1 LLSFWERNTFFSK
14 IDVVIVGS
22 GIVGLTAAI
31 NLKKYNPK
39 LNVVILERGFL
50 PWGGSTKNAGF
61 SCFGSPSEL
70 LDDLKS
76 HTEEEVQ
83 RLIER
88 RWKGLLELRSLLGD
102 DNIGYEPLGNYE
114 VFSNTDTELY
124 NECADKLPYLN
135 NLVKDIIGNANVYIP
150 ADGDIEKNGLGNTAH
165 LILNTAEGQL
175 DTGLMMKN
183 LLSLAQSLGVV
194 SFNGFEVDKIEE
206 SANGYTIVGDGGRVS
221 FNATKVIIAN
231 NAFAAKL
238 FPGIDIKPARAQV
251 LITKPVEGLKLKGAF
266 HADKGYYYFRNVGNR
281 ILFGGGR
288 NLDFKA
294 EETFADGLTDIVQT
308 RLDEMLVNTI
318 APYTQVEVDQRWS
331 GFMAMGTKKSYIT
344 ERKALGLILAVRCG
358 GMGVAIGSLTGKQAA
373 SLIIEELS

>member
-14 IDVVIVGS
+14 IDVAIVGS

-31 NLKKYNPK
+31 NLKKYNPD

-70 LDDLKS
+70 LDDLKT

-83 RLIER
+83 QLIER

-114 VFSNTDTELY
+114 VFSNTDKELY
-124 NECADKLPYLN
+124 KECADKLPYLN

-150 ADGDIEKNGLGNTAH
+150 ADGDIEKNGLGNTSH
-165 LILNTAEGQL
+165 LILNTAEGQI

-183 LLSLAQSLGVV
+183 LLSLAQLLGVV

-206 SANGYTIVGDGGRVS
+206 AANGYTIVGDGGEVS
-221 FNATKVIIAN
+221 FTASKVIIAN

-251 LITKPVEGLKLKGAF
+251 LITKPVNGLKLKGAF

-294 EETFADGLTDIVQT
+294 EETFADGLTDIVQS

-318 APYTQVEVDQRWS
+318 APYATVEVDQRWS

-344 ERKALGLILAVRCG
+344 ERKAPGLVLAVRCG

-373 SLIIEELS
+373 ALIIEEY

>member
-1 LLSFWERNTFFSK
+1 MLSFWERNTFFSK

-83 RLIER
+83 QLIER
-88 RWKGLLELRSLLGD
+88 RWQGLLELRNLLGD

-124 NECADKLPYLN
+124 KQCADKLPYLN
-135 NLVKDIIGNANVYIP
+135 NLVKDIIGKADVYIP
-150 ADGDIEKNGLGNTAH
+150 ADGDIAKNGLGNTAH
-165 LILNTAEGQL
+165 LIHNTAEGQL

-183 LLSLAQSLGVV
+183 LLALVHSLGVV
-194 SFNGFEVDKIEE
+194 SFNGFEVDKIEA
-206 SANGYTIVGDGGRVS
+206 SANDYTIVGDGGRVS

-251 LITKPVEGLKLKGAF
+251 LITKPVDGLKLKGAF

-294 EETFADGLTDIVQT
+294 EETFADGLTDIVQS

-318 APYTQVEVDQRWS
+318 APYAQVDVDQRWS

-344 ERKALGLILAVRCG
+344 ERKASGLILAVRCG

-373 SLIIEELS
+373 SLIIEEL

>member
-1 LLSFWERNTFFSK
+1 MLSFWERNTFFSK
-14 IDVVIVGS
+14 IDVAIVGS

-31 NLKKYNPK
+31 NLKKYNSK

-70 LDDLKS
+70 LDDLQS

-83 RLIER
+83 QLIER

-114 VFSNTDTELY
+114 VFGNADIDLY
-124 NECADKLPYLN
+124 NQCADKLPYLN
-135 NLVKDIIGNANVYIP
+135 SLVKDIIGKPDVYIP
-150 ADGDIEKNGLGNTAH
+150 ADGDIAKNGLGNTSH
-165 LILNTAEGQL
+165 LILNTAEGQI

-194 SFNGFEVDKIEE
+194 CFNGFTVDRVEE
-206 SANGYTIVGDGGRVS
+206 TGNGYTIIGDNKQVS
-221 FNATKVIIAN
+221 FTASKVIIAN

-251 LITKPVEGLKLKGAF
+251 LITKPVDGLKLKGAF
-266 HADKGYYYFRNVGNR
+266 HADMGYYYFRNVGSR

-288 NLDFKA
+288 NLNFKA
-294 EETFADGLTDIVQT
+294 EETFADGLTDLVQQ
-308 RLDEMLVNTI
+308 RLDEMLSTII
-318 APYTQVEVDQRWS
+318 APYTTVEVDQRWS

-344 ERKALGLILAVRCG
+344 ERKAQGLVLAVRCG

-373 SLIIEELS
+373 ALIIEEF

>member
-1 LLSFWERNTFFSK
+1 MLSFWERNTFFSK
-14 IDVVIVGS
+14 IDVAIVGS

-31 NLKKYNPK
+31 NLKKYNPN

-76 HTEEEVQ
+76 HTEQEVQ
-83 RLIER
+83 QLIER

-102 DNIGYEPLGNYE
+102 ANIGYEPLGNYE
-114 VFSNTDTELY
+114 VFSNADSELY
-124 NECADKLPYLN
+124 NECAGKLPYLN
-135 NLVKDIIGNANVYIP
+135 NLVKDIIGKADVYTN
-150 ADGDIEKNGLGNTAH
+150 ADGDIDKNGLGNTAH
-165 LILNTAEGQL
+165 MILNSAEGQI

-183 LLSLAQSLGVV
+183 LLALAQSLGVV
-194 SFNGFEVDKIEE
+194 NFNGFEVDKIEE
-206 SANGYTIVGDGGRVS
+206 TPHGFIVTGDAGQVS
-221 FNATKVIIAN
+221 FTAAKVIIAN

-238 FPGIDIKPARAQV
+238 FPGIDVKPARAQV

-266 HADKGYYYFRNVGNR
+266 HTDKGYYYFRNVGNR
-281 ILFGGGR
+281 ILLGGGR

-294 EETFADGLTDIVQT
+294 EETFTDGLTDIVQN
-308 RLDEMLVNTI
+308 RLDEMLATII
-318 APYTQVEVDQRWS
+318 APYVRAEVDQRWS
-331 GFMAMGTKKSYIT
+331 GFMAMGSKKSYIT
-344 ERKALGLILAVRCG
+344 ERKAPGLIIAVRCG

-373 SLIIEELS
+373 QLIIEEL

>member
-83 RLIER
+83 QLIER
-88 RWKGLLELRSLLGD
+88 RWQGLLELRNLLGD

-124 NECADKLPYLN
+124 KQCADKLPYLN
-135 NLVKDIIGNANVYIP
+135 NLVKDIIGKADVYIP
-150 ADGDIEKNGLGNTAH
+150 ADGDIAKNGLGNTAH
-165 LILNTAEGQL
+165 LIHNTAEGQL

-183 LLSLAQSLGVV
+183 LLALVHSLGVV
-194 SFNGFEVDKIEE
+194 SFNGFEVDKIEA
-206 SANGYTIVGDGGRVS
+206 SANDYTIVGDGGRVS

-251 LITKPVEGLKLKGAF
+251 LITKPVDGLKLKGAF

-294 EETFADGLTDIVQT
+294 EETFADGLTDIVQS

-318 APYTQVEVDQRWS
+318 APYAQVDVDQRWS

-344 ERKALGLILAVRCG
+344 ERKASGLILAVRCG

-373 SLIIEELS
+373 SLIIEEL

>member
-1 LLSFWERNTFFSK
+1 MLSFWERNTFFSK
-14 IDVVIVGS
+14 IDVAIVGS

-70 LDDLKS
+70 LDDFKS

-83 RLIER
+83 QLIER

-124 NECADKLPYLN
+124 NECIDKLPYLN
-135 NLVKDIIGNANVYIP
+135 NLVKDIIGKANVYIS
-150 ADGDIEKNGLGNTAH
+150 ADGDIVKNGLGNTAH
-165 LILNTAEGQL
+165 LILNAAEGQI

-183 LLSLAQSLGVV
+183 LLGLAQSLGVV
-194 SFNGFEVDKIEE
+194 SFNGFEVEKVGEA
-206 SANGYTIVGDGGRVS
+206 ANGYTIVGDGGRVS
-221 FNATKVIIAN
+221 FIADKVIIAN

-238 FPGIDIKPARAQV
+238 FPDIDIKPARAQV
-251 LITKPVEGLKLKGAF
+251 LITKPVQGLKLKGAF

-294 EETFADGLTDIVQT
+294 EETFADGLTDIVQS

-318 APYTQVEVDQRWS
+318 VPYAKVEVDQRWS

-344 ERKALGLILAVRCG
+344 ERRAPGLILAVRCG

-373 SLIIEELS
+373 SLIIEEL